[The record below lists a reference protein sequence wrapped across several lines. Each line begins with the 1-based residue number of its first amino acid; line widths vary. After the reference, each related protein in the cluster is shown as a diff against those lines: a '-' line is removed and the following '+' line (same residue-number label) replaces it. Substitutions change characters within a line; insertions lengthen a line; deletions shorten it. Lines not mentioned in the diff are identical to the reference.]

1 MNESAAW
8 FLVSEEGAPLG
19 QIYCTDGRTEPSIG
33 ETLENGRMWKR
44 AEVLSFEELRA
55 SCGMRRFR
63 IVVRVIE

>member
-19 QIYCTDGRTEPSIG
+19 QIYCTDGRIEPSVG
-33 ETLENGRMWKR
+33 EVLKNGQKWKR
-44 AEVLSFEELRA
+44 AEVLSIEELRA

-63 IVVRVIE
+63 LVVRVIE

>member
-33 ETLENGRMWKR
+33 ETLEKGRTWR
-44 AEVLSFEELRA
+44 RVGGPEHSR
-55 SCGMRRFR
+55 SCGPRAA
-63 IVVRVIE
+63 